1 MKQTISNNRK
11 KEPFPYAELSILAVV
26 NLTSSMVAS
35 SLFPYIAF
43 MVVDLGLVNNINVAG
58 YYAGT
63 ISSSL
68 FAGRLISSYYWGV
81 IADTYGRK
89 PVLYVACTS
98 LSILSIVF
106 GLSTNIYI
114 ATISRFIL
122 GNKNIN
128 II

>member
-1 MKQTISNNRK
+1 MQPNLLNNDK
-11 KEPFPYAELSILAVV
+11 TEEAFPYAELSILALV
-26 NLTSSMVAS
+26 NLTSSIAVS
-35 SLFPYIAF
+35 SLFPYIAY
-43 MVVDLGLVNNINVAG
+43 MVVDLGLVNNVNIAG

-89 PVLYVACTS
+89 PVLYAACAS

-106 GLSTNIYI
+106 GLSTNIYM
-114 ATISRFIL
+114 ATISRFVL
-122 GNKNIN
+122 GN
-128 II
+128 